1 MKRAASFALLMFFA
15 AGAWAESPKGLP
27 PRSAASRYTAHAARD
42 GLAVGATLL
51 TPEQAKRSF
60 VSDLNRCCVVV
71 EVAAYPEQGKPLD
84 VSAGDFTL
92 RIAGTDVAAK
102 PSSPRLLA
110 ALLQKT
116 APTER
121 EVTIYPQVGIGYE
134 SGPRV
139 YDPVTGE
146 RRGGGV
152 RTSAGVGVGVGDS
165 RPASTD
171 RDRDVMEL
179 ELGEKGVPEGA
190 VSAPVAGYLYFT
202 LPTRRKNAT
211 YQLEY
216 SLRGSQLILRLP

>member
-15 AGAWAESPKGLP
+15 LGAWTESPKGLP
-27 PRSAASRYTAHAARD
+27 PRSAASRYPAHAARD
-42 GLAVGATLL
+42 GVTVGATVL

-71 EVAAYPEQGKPLD
+71 EVAVYPEQGKPLD
-84 VSAGDFTL
+84 VSAADFTL

-102 PSSPRLLA
+102 PSSPRVLA

-134 SGPRV
+134 SGRRV
-139 YDPVTGE
+139 YA
-146 RRGGGV
+146 
-152 RTSAGVGVGVGDS
+152 AGVGVGVGDS

-179 ELGEKGVPEGA
+179 ELGEKGLPEGT
-190 VSAPVAGYLYFT
+190 VSTPVAGYLYFT
-202 LPTRRKNAT
+202 LPTRRKNAS

-216 SLRGSQLILRLP
+216 NLRGSKLTLRFP